1 MYILVLIISLK
12 SQFNH
17 ALDIKYQSGIHSEKV
32 CHDLAEK
39 SIIDLKSFNK
49 DVETKYF
56 CELNTTG
63 K

>member
-17 ALDIKYQSGIHSEKV
+17 ALDIKYQDNLSSERI
-32 CHDLAEK
+32 CHDLAEET
-39 SIIDLKSFNK
+39 ITGLKSYNK

-56 CELNTTG
+56 CKLNATR
-63 K
+63 